1 MHSSELSFAFFPLP
15 FPPPEPPPELEDQV
29 GLARWEPLFK
39 EQVPSDSEAMD
50 AEAGAF
56 LS

>member
-29 GLARWEPLFK
+29 GLARREPLFK